1 MIKDYL
7 PVGQVVGTHGVRGE
21 MRVQP
26 WCDGPEF
33 IKQFK
38 TLYYDPH
45 GERSVRVVSAR
56 VHGNVVLLTLEGV
69 DAMEKAQAMRNT
81 VLYMRRAD
89 AELPEGSYFVEE
101 LCGCSVFDADTGA
114 EYGMVVDVSRTGAND
129 VWHIKKD
136 GKEYL
141 FPAVAAFIGEVD
153 VAADRVTVRP
163 IKGIFDEAEDADRP
177 VDVIS

>member
-7 PVGQVVGTHGVRGE
+7 SVGQIVGTHGVRGE
-21 MRVQP
+21 MRLQP
-26 WCDGPEF
+26 WSDSPAF
-33 IKQFK
+33 VKQFK
-38 TLYYDPH
+38 TLYLDSR

-69 DAMEKAQAMRNT
+69 DTMEKAQAMRNS

-89 AELPEGSYFVEE
+89 AKLPDGFYFVDE
-101 LCGCSVFDADTGA
+101 LCGCAVFDADTGV
-114 EYGMVVDVSRTGAND
+114 EYGRITDVTPTGAND
-129 VWHIKKD
+129 VWHIEKD

-141 FPAVAAFIGEVD
+141 FPAVAAFLGEVD

-163 IKGIFDEAEDADRP
+163 IKGIFDEAENAD
-177 VDVIS
+177 